1 MTTGTTH
8 TVFYGYQGTST
19 LVLRVDFGYTAPNFQ
34 IRAGLVNTAST
45 WTNTS
50 WYTITKATHYI
61 EFDWR
66 AAANGGL
73 TLWIDGVQKA
83 NLTGVNNSNRLVDMV
98 RLGPVA
104 GITNGTRGVEY
115 FDAFSSHRRSYIGG
129 FHSQGHV
136 LADLVALASAVPT
149 PTPTLSATGANTVP

>member
-66 AAANGGL
+66 VKWKACYAVYQPDRIFRGAEHIAEQLGSCIGDLRMLDLISGGREHY
-73 TLWIDGVQKA
+73 A
-83 NLTGVNNSNRLVDMV
+83 EPHN
-98 RLGPVA
+98 
-104 GITNGTRGVEY
+104 
-115 FDAFSSHRRSYIGG
+115 AFNAI
-129 FHSQGHV
+129 
-136 LADLVALASAVPT
+136 
-149 PTPTLSATGANTVP
+149 